1 MDKECIE
8 KTKDVSKQIVLNW
21 CKSVF
26 EGESLEILK
35 NMCKT
40 CASNQMMKYV
50 SIENLKKDIEDIE
63 KIASSMVVP
72 TIKEYIDENFKNF
85 H

>member
-1 MDKECIE
+1 MADVKKIATREAYGMALAKFGDKYDIVVMDA
-8 KTKDVSKQIVLNW
+8 T
-21 CKSVF
+21 
-26 EGESLEILK
+26 
-35 NMCKT
+35 
-40 CASNQMMKYV
+40 A
-50 SIENLKKDIEDIE
+50 DIE